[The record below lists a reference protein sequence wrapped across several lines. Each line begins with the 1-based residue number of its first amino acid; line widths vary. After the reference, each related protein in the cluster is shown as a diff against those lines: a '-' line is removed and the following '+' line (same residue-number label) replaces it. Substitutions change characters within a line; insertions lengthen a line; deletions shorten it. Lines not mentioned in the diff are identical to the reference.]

1 MPVPLPR
8 QERGAAL
15 ARLRQQLVDSGT
27 APEVQR
33 RERGPADGG
42 DIPVHRLL
50 RPLVPGGVLARG
62 TVVSAPPRAGVTFA
76 GSGGISYLTLALIAG
91 ATAGG
96 AWAAVI
102 GHPNFGIAAAAGLG
116 ADLSKIL
123 LLDHPG
129 DRWADAA
136 AILAGAA
143 DLVLLHA
150 PQRPNA
156 AQLRRLSQRLRP
168 TDRQRGCVL
177 VVTSPWEAAHLA
189 FVVREPRWEGVGDG
203 TGNLTGRHVTINAT
217 GRAVHGQHR
226 ELELWLPASDGG
238 IGDIGGIGGIGGIGE
253 HVPAAVEAPGPALV
267 PEAEQQP
274 QDGQQPEGGQP
285 RLRIA

>member
-1 MPVPLPR
+1 MPVPFPR
-8 QERGAAL
+8 KDRDQDREPDRDGDRGAAL
-15 ARLRQQLVDSGT
+15 ARLRQHLLDNGT
-27 APEVQR
+27 APEAQAR
-33 RERGPADGG
+33 RCEPADGG

-50 RPLVPGGVLARG
+50 RPLVPGGVLTRG
-62 TVVSAPPRAGVTFA
+62 TIVAAPPRAGAPFA
-76 GSGGISYLTLALIAG
+76 GSGAISYLTLALIAG

-102 GHPNFGIAAAAGLG
+102 GYPNFGIAAASRLG

-156 AQLRRLSQRLRP
+156 AQLRRLTHQLRP

-189 FVVREPRWEGVGDG
+189 LVVREPRWEGLGDG
-203 TGNLTGRHVTINAT
+203 TGNLTGRHVTIDAT
-217 GRAVHGQHR
+217 GRATHGQRR
-226 ELELWLPASDGG
+226 ELDLWLPTADGG
-238 IGDIGGIGGIGGIGE
+238 IGAEEEEDGVSIPE
-253 HVPAAVEAPGPALV
+253 QEPG
-267 PEAEQQP
+267 AER
-274 QDGQQPEGGQP
+274 P